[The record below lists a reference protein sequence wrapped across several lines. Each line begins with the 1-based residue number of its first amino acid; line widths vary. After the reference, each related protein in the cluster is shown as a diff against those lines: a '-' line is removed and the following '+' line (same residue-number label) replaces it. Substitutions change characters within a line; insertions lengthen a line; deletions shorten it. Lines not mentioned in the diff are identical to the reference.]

1 MCKIYFTAFI
11 AHYYRNDINIDT
23 IVFQVIRPVDKA
35 KNDEPKNF
43 AFVTFQ
49 REEITRKLVGLLV
62 SSCTAAHILPAQVKL
77 GEDVMCGTKIVIKPV
92 SFSISQFKLNTEQLG
107 IHVSGDHKRSPNGT
121 TRGSPSQSN
130 GSSSRGTRTH
140 GGSSNAKANNEP
152 VMWNCFDHPSSMIIT
167 TDSVYI

>member
-1 MCKIYFTAFI
+1 MTASLTAFK
-11 AHYYRNDINIDT
+11 AHYHTNDINIDT

-107 IHVSGDHKRSPNGT
+107 IHVSGDYQRPPNGT

-152 VMWNCFDHPSSMIIT
+152 VI
-167 TDSVYI
+167 